1 MAANSPAEY
10 IRHHLT
16 NLTYGRHP
24 DGHWGFA
31 HSAKEAE
38 DMGFMAINVDTMAWS
53 LVCGLIFL
61 FFFRRVAKK
70 FSVEKPGRM
79 QLLIEIIF
87 EFVDNAVKTSF
98 HGRNPLIAPLS
109 LTLFCWI
116 FMMNLMDLVPVDWIP
131 FVFEAS
137 GTAHFMKV
145 VPTTDI
151 NATFGLSLSVFA
163 LFVYYSIKVKGIGGF
178 LGEIAYHPFG
188 KKLFFVNIPL
198 ESVSLLARPLSHSL
212 RLFGNMFAGEL
223 VFILIAALFS
233 AGFFW
238 SGIAGVLQ
246 WGWAVFHILVITLQ
260 AYIFMMLTIVYLSM
274 AHSSSEH

>member
-1 MAANSPAEY
+1 MAADSPAEY

-16 NLTYGRHP
+16 NLTYGRHA

-31 HSAKEAE
+31 HSKEEA
-38 DMGFMAINVDTMAWS
+38 DAMGFTAIHVDTMAWS
-53 LVCGLIFL
+53 IITGIIFL
-61 FFFRRVAKK
+61 WFFRKVAKN
-70 FSVEKPGRM
+70 FSIDKPGRL
-79 QLLIEIIF
+79 QLFIEMIF
-87 EFVDNAVKTSF
+87 EFVDNAVKSSF

-109 LTLFCWI
+109 LTVFCWI

-131 FVFEAS
+131 FAFEAS
-137 GTAHFMKV
+137 GAAHYMKI
-145 VPTTDI
+145 VPTTDV

-163 LFVYYSIKVKGIGGF
+163 LFIFYSIKVKGFGGF
-178 LGEIAYHPFG
+178 FAEIAYHPFG

-233 AGFFW
+233 AGLLW
-238 SGIAGVLQ
+238 SGIAGLLQ
-246 WGWAVFHILVITLQ
+246 IGWAIFHILVITLQ